1 MRRYYIEDVQCGFAE
16 IGISRNRVITIK
28 FREEGKSKWITMA
41 DGEGVPDT
49 YLSDEDQ
56 HEIHVNPDA
65 NEDLFEEAYK
75 YLIHE
80 FNGID
85 LCEYSDILDSV
96 TGNQENPAS
105 SLIKYLVALIRCKEN
120 EIEELVKIGIGM
132 YADEVELP
140 EKIVKQI
147 GAYPI

>member
-1 MRRYYIEDVQCGFAE
+1 MKRYYIEDVQCGFAE

-28 FREEGKSKWITMA
+28 FKEDGKSKWITMA

-65 NEDLFEEAYK
+65 NDDLFAEAHK
-75 YLIHE
+75 NIIDE

-85 LCEYSDILDSV
+85 LCDYSDILDSV
-96 TGNQENPAS
+96 TGDQENPAN
-105 SLIKYLVALIRCKEN
+105 SLIKYLAALIRCKEK
-120 EIEELVKIGIGM
+120 EVEGLIKMGIGK
-132 YADEVELP
+132 YADEVELS

-147 GAYPI
+147 GTYPV

>member
-1 MRRYYIEDVQCGFAE
+1 MRRYYIEDVQGGCAE

-28 FREEGKSKWITMA
+28 FREDGKSKWITMA

-56 HEIHVNPDA
+56 HEIHVNLDA

-96 TGNQENPAS
+96 TEDQENPAS
-105 SLIKYLVALIRCKEN
+105 SLIKYLVALIRCKEK
-120 EIEELVKIGIGM
+120 EIEGLIKMGIGK
-132 YADEVELP
+132 YADEVEIP
-140 EKIVKQI
+140 EGIVKQI
-147 GAYPI
+147 STYPI

>member
-1 MRRYYIEDVQCGFAE
+1 MKRYYIEDVQCGFAE

-28 FREEGKSKWITMA
+28 FKEDGKSKWITMA

-49 YLSDEDQ
+49 FLSNEDQ

-65 NEDLFEEAYK
+65 NDDLFAEAHK
-75 YLIHE
+75 NIIDE

-85 LCEYSDILDSV
+85 LCDYSDILDSV
-96 TGNQENPAS
+96 TGDQENPAN
-105 SLIKYLVALIRCKEN
+105 SLIKYLAALIRCKEK
-120 EIEELVKIGIGM
+120 EVEGLIKMGIGK
-132 YADEVELP
+132 YADEVELS

-147 GAYPI
+147 GTYPV

>member
-1 MRRYYIEDVQCGFAE
+1 MKRYYIEDVQCGFAE

-28 FREEGKSKWITMA
+28 FREDGKSKWITMA

-75 YLIHE
+75 NLIHE
-80 FNGID
+80 FNEID
-85 LCEYSDILDSV
+85 LCDYSDILDSV
-96 TGNQENPAS
+96 TGDQGNPAN
-105 SLIKYLVALIRCKEN
+105 SLIKYLVALIRCKEK
-120 EIEELVKIGIGM
+120 EVEGLIKMGIGK
-132 YADEVELP
+132 YADEVQLP

-147 GAYPI
+147 GAYPV